1 MITLIYFI
9 NVILRQLDSGIKF
22 TQSVRK
28 KYSKRNSENLNNLFH
43 PVSVKKNVD
52 DANVGV
58 ELTGSISKHKV
69 IQILCDFAKHATVKE
84 LSEKYGLHGNSFI
97 LVFCVLKC

>member
-28 KYSKRNSENLNNLFH
+28 KQSKHDAQNLNNLFR
-43 PVSVKKNVD
+43 PVPVKKNVD
-52 DANVGV
+52 DANIGV
-58 ELTGSISKHKV
+58 ELTGSISKHKM

-84 LSEKYGLHGNSFI
+84 LSAKYGLDGNFFILVSFI
-97 LVFCVLKC
+97 LKC